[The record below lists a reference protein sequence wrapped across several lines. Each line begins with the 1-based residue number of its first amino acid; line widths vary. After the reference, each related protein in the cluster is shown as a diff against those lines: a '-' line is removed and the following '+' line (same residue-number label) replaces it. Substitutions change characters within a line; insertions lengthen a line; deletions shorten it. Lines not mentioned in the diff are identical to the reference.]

1 MTDLQKRIQKLKIR
15 EEAIGSLLPIGQ
27 TLSSKVRE
35 RVSSNSVALLKEIAS
50 NIIEKIGDQNMDD
63 VVEAIESIDTNEKVV
78 SEIGKLLK
86 QIKKLEKKDYFDQ
99 KEFDTIFN
107 TGIQK
112 IVNILVRTDAVP
124 NKTKYSRN
132 SKGKITLVT
141 EEFTGFTLKHA
152 WKYNSKGDLASVITV
167 KNETK

>member
-27 TLSSKVRE
+27 TLSSKVRD
-35 RVSSNSVALLKEIAS
+35 RISSNNSALLKELAS
-50 NIIEKIGDQNMDD
+50 NIEKAIDRDSFSE
-63 VVEAIESIDTNEKVV
+63 VIEAIESIDSNEKVV
-78 SEIGKLLK
+78 NEIGKLLK

-152 WKYNSKGDLASVITV
+152 WKYNSKGDLASIITV